1 MTNRVSYCRVTNRM
15 YPALLRCSGA
25 QDTLYWIRFSK
36 DREIFRRVRSA
47 NKASVLREVFVSPL
61 CRCNKVRI
69 KHLVGLDSYKELTLN
84 PSRNLIV
91 TLLKFFHSPCFI
103 VLNFF
108 TDIPK
113 IEKL

>member
-1 MTNRVSYCRVTNRM
+1 M
-15 YPALLRCSGA
+15 YPSFLRCSGA
-25 QDTLYWIRFSK
+25 QDSLYWIRFSK

-84 PSRNLIV
+84 PSSKQFPALVQSSGV
-91 TLLKFFHSPCFI
+91 THIAKKCPLGE
-103 VLNFF
+103 
-108 TDIPK
+108 TY
-113 IEKL
+113 

>member
-1 MTNRVSYCRVTNRM
+1 MRY
-15 YPALLRCSGA
+15 SGA

-69 KHLVGLDSYKELTLN
+69 KHLVGLDLYKELTLN
-84 PSRNLIV
+84 PSSKQSPALVQSLLTAGIAELLI
-91 TLLKFFHSPCFI
+91 
-103 VLNFF
+103 
-108 TDIPK
+108 
-113 IEKL
+113 